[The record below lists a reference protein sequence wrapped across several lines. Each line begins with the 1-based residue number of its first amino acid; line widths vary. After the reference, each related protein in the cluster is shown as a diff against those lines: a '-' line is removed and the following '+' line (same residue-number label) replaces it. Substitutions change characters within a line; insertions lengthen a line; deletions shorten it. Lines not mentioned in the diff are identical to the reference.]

1 MGGGDGEQETS
12 YDAVAAKWAGA
23 TRQLPVR
30 HRKVWEQEM
39 TEAGSERRRAV
50 WVQSIWRPSELSV
63 NSVTD
68 YRISNRPN
76 LITRIRLLYYRYLHL
91 FIHIV
96 SYSDLNCK

>member
-63 NSVTD
+63 NFV
-68 YRISNRPN
+68 
-76 LITRIRLLYYRYLHL
+76 RLLYYRYLHL

-96 SYSDLNCK
+96 SYSDLNWK